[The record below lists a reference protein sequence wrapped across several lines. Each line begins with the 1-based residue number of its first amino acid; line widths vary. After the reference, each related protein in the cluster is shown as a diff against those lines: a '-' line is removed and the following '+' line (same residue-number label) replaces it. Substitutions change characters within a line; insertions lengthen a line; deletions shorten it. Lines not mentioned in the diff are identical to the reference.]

1 MSLLHPQLF
10 DLFDPH
16 LQLEAED
23 FAIGESSLPDA
34 CVSTPL
40 HSEIIG
46 TIAALER
53 LRKQLPPRVELPRA
67 PEC

>member
-23 FAIGESSLPDA
+23 FAIGDNGLPD
-34 CVSTPL
+34 V
-40 HSEIIG
+40 
-46 TIAALER
+46 R
-53 LRKQLPPRVELPRA
+53 DRKSVV
-67 PEC
+67 